1 MGAASDAVTAATAG
15 GISAATAGGISA
27 ATAGGISAASAGG
40 ASAAGA
46 AAPAVNGVSAASA
59 AAPGA
64 AAGAVDATTAASA
77 QLAHTGFALV
87 VDRIDYII
95 MVPLL
100 YLSVLALVVGVI
112 WRIVT
117 IMQAPAN
124 PYNLRLYPVR
134 RRPGLA
140 ALGDTFAMPQVR
152 KHRPLFWVFLMVYHA
167 AFLLLILGHLDIFP
181 HIRILP
187 AGSRHMLGAGAV
199 GLLVTLPMIYFLVR
213 RFRSPQREISVPA
226 DYLLLLLLLFLFL
239 FGDMISWGNSWSA
252 HGFVMTKQDFGK
264 YFQGMAHF
272 TFSDP
277 RTVLHGSHYHFAV
290 IHVLLAELFFI
301 LLPFTKIMHTFF
313 SVPINLLRRR

>member
-1 MGAASDAVTAATAG
+1 MGAVSDAVTAA
-15 GISAATAGGISA
+15 
-27 ATAGGISAASAGG
+27 SAGG
-40 ASAAGA
+40 L
-46 AAPAVNGVSAASA
+46 SAASA

-64 AAGAVDATTAASA
+64 AGAVDATSAASA
-77 QLAHTGFALV
+77 QLVHTGFALV
-87 VDRIDYII
+87 VDRIDYIV

-117 IMQAPAN
+117 IMQAPAQ

-134 RRPGLA
+134 KRPGLA

-152 KHRPLFWVFLMVYHA
+152 KHRPLFWVFLMIYHA
-167 AFLLLILGHLDIFP
+167 AFLLLILGHMDIFP

-199 GLLVTLPMIYFLVR
+199 GVAVTLPMIYFLLR

-226 DYLLLLLLLFLFL
+226 DYLLLLLLIFLFL
-239 FGDMISWGNSWSA
+239 FGDMMSWGNSWSA
-252 HGFVMTKQDFGK
+252 RGFVMTKQDFGK
-264 YFQGMAHF
+264 YFQGLGRF
-272 TFSDP
+272 TFGDP
-277 RTVLHGSHYHFAV
+277 REVLHGSHYHFAV
-290 IHVLLAELFFI
+290 IHVLLAEMFFI